1 MKKWFLM
8 VVTVLGL
15 SLTAPLI
22 AAEKIM
28 IAEPNWIGARL
39 TAQLVKHIIVDKLGT
54 DADTVPGTNPVIF
67 KAMARGKGDIDVH
80 PDVLLPNQQGLVD
93 TYVTGEKAV
102 ALSDGF
108 YLADSGWCVS
118 TKVAERLQLNSI
130 FQLATPEMAKHFD
143 VTGDDRG
150 EIWIGPSAWA
160 GTNIRRVKMRDY
172 GLENFFDVTTEE
184 EEIAYASLGDA
195 IRKDKPFLTVCYAPH
210 YIFTL
215 YDLTRLD
222 EPPYDDEKWVMVQ
235 PSEDPDWL
243 AKSQVATAFPA
254 GNGHVGYSLSL
265 ETRAPQVAKFL
276 KNISL
281 DTSTISEWTY
291 KVVVDKREPSDVVRE
306 WIAANPARVD
316 KWLGL

>member
-1 MKKWFLM
+1 MKKWAAI

-15 SLTAPLI
+15 SLIAPVM

-28 IAEPNWIGARL
+28 VAEPNWIGARL
-39 TAQLVKHIIVDKLGT
+39 MAQLVKQIIVDKLGT
-54 DADTVPGTNPVIF
+54 EADTVPGTNPVIF
-67 KAMARGKGDIDVH
+67 KGMDRGKGDIDVH
-80 PDVLLPNQQGLVD
+80 PDVWLPNQRGLVD
-93 TYVTGEKAV
+93 TYVGEKKTV

-108 YLADSGWCVS
+108 YTGDSGWCVS
-118 TKVAERLQLNSI
+118 TEVAKRLQLKTI
-130 FQLATPEMAKHFD
+130 YQLATPEMAKHFD
-143 VTGDDRG
+143 VTGDGRG

-184 EEIAYASLGDA
+184 EEIAFASLGDA
-195 IRKDKPFLTVCYAPH
+195 IRKDKPFLTVCYEPH
-210 YIFTL
+210 YILKL
-215 YDLTRLD
+215 YELTRLE
-222 EPPYDDEKWVMVQ
+222 EPAYDKDKWVMFQ

-243 AKSQVATAFPA
+243 AKSKVATAFPSINA
-254 GNGHVGYSLSL
+254 HVGYSLSL
-265 ETRAPQVAKFL
+265 ETRAPQVAQFL

-281 DTSTISEWTY
+281 DTETVSDWTY